1 MKDSQFSHMTFI
13 SFRTIWRL
21 RAAEGEEV
29 IGAWFLLSRV
39 ISETRLERA
48 EGGGARAE
56 RLLEHFIGQFKKSF
70 VCHALQ
76 LGLSRLMSYTSHAL
90 TQYPP
95 LTPFPAH
102 FVVTACSC
110 ADNGICSSCAPDKG
124 ARDRRH
130 GSRWQR
136 DSGGYC

>member
-1 MKDSQFSHMTFI
+1 MQELNVIDWPI
-13 SFRTIWRL
+13 SRK
-21 RAAEGEEV
+21 A
-29 IGAWFLLSRV
+29 LSVMRCSLV
-39 ISETRLERA
+39 
-48 EGGGARAE
+48 
-56 RLLEHFIGQFKKSF
+56 
-70 VCHALQ
+70 
-76 LGLSRLMSYTSHAL
+76 SRLMSYTSHAL

-102 FVVTACSC
+102 FVVTTAYSC